1 MRVSRLARLAKGE
14 AFGMKAKLHEA
25 LGIDLRVIDA
35 ALQDVVDSD
44 DDLPADSPVRGHV
57 LRLIRA
63 GGKRL
68 RPILVLVG
76 SRFGRK
82 PSGPYVMRT
91 AAVMEYL
98 HTASLIHDDIID
110 RSALRRGIATLHN
123 LTDVHTAV
131 YIANY
136 MMARAVEWAAGIGER
151 QPTEEDETEE
161 NVRYCSEL
169 VSIIPEL
176 CLGEYVQLRD
186 RFNFD
191 MTMEDYVRKT
201 RSKTALLMAHCLKA
215 GAKAAEADEDVAQ
228 LLFDYGEALGM
239 AFQIRDDVLDFTAS
253 ESAIGK
259 PPGSDLRNGNVT
271 LPVLYALEDPVIAA
285 FVRTLGEKEPD
296 DRFRTAVRMIRD
308 SSGPSRA
315 LETANR
321 YVESAHSILCRLSDL
336 PASRD
341 LRVLG
346 DYFSG

>member
-1 MRVSRLARLAKGE
+1 
-14 AFGMKAKLHEA
+14 MKAKLHEA
-25 LGIDLRVIDA
+25 LAIDLDAVDA
-35 ALQDVVDSD
+35 ALRNVVDSD
-44 DDLPADSPVRGHV
+44 DDLPADSPVREHV

-68 RPILVLVG
+68 RPIMVLVG
-76 SRFGRK
+76 SRFGSK

-110 RSALRRGIATLHN
+110 RSALRRGVPTLHN
-123 LTDVHTAV
+123 VTDVHTAV

-136 MMARAVEWAAGIGER
+136 MMARAVEWAAGASER
-151 QPTEEDETEE
+151 QPTEEDETDE
-161 NVRYCSEL
+161 NVRYCTEL

-191 MTMEDYVRKT
+191 MTMEDYMRKT

-215 GAKAAEADEDVAQ
+215 GAKAAEADESVAQ

-239 AFQIRDDVLDFTAS
+239 AFQIRDDVLDFTES

-271 LPVLYALEDPVIAA
+271 LPVLYALENPAIAA
-285 FVRTLGEKEPD
+285 FVRSLSEDDTD
-296 DRFRTAVRMIRD
+296 DRFRTAVRMIQD
-308 SSGPSRA
+308 SGAPGRA

-321 YVESAHSILCRLSDL
+321 YVESAQATLHRLADI

-341 LRVLG
+341 LQVLG
-346 DYFSG
+346 SYFAR

>member
-1 MRVSRLARLAKGE
+1 MGGV
-14 AFGMKAKLHEA
+14 KLHEA
-25 LGIDLRVIDA
+25 LGIDPKLIEDA
-35 ALQDVVDSD
+35 LENVVDSD
-44 DDLPADSPVRGHV
+44 TDLPADSPVREQV

-68 RPILVLVG
+68 RPMMVIVG
-76 SRFGRK
+76 SRFGGN
-82 PSGPYVMRT
+82 PMEPNVMRT

-110 RSALRRGIATLHN
+110 RSSLRRGVPTLHTV
-123 LTDVHTAV
+123 TDVHTAV

-136 MMARAVEWAAGIGER
+136 MMARAVEWAAGASER
-151 QPTEEDETEE
+151 QPAEDDETDE
-161 NVRYCSEL
+161 NIRYCSEL

-191 MTMEDYVRKT
+191 MTMEDYWRKT

-215 GAKAAEADEDVAQ
+215 GAKAAESDPHVAQ

-239 AFQIRDDVLDFTAS
+239 AFQIRDDVLDFTET

-271 LPVLYALEDPVIAA
+271 LPVLYAMEDPAIAA
-285 FVRTLGEKEPD
+285 FVRSLGEGASDAKFQ
-296 DRFRTAVRMIRD
+296 RAIRMIQE
-308 SSGPSRA
+308 SGAPERA
-315 LETANR
+315 LEMANR
-321 YVESAHSILCRLSDL
+321 YVKSARAILSRLADM

-341 LRVLG
+341 LQVLG
-346 DYFSG
+346 SYFTR